1 MGTKSVAIQDVQ
13 SQLSE
18 LFSLVAEGTEIVI
31 LEGEKPFARIL
42 PARSKRIAGLHKGCI
57 QMSPDFDEPLSD
69 RFWAGE
75 E

>member
-1 MGTKSVAIQDVQ
+1 METKSVEIQDVQ

-31 LEGEKPFARIL
+31 FEGEKPFARIL
-42 PARSKRIAGLHKGCI
+42 PARTKRIPGLHRGCI
-57 QMSPDFDEPLSD
+57 QISPDFDDPLPDS
-69 RFWAGE
+69 FWSGE